1 MIRLV
6 LITVAT
12 MTSFYRHNKLQA
24 FFVFLGLVLGCALF
38 SSVAQINASAKASYS
53 EADKILG
60 ASAQL
65 RITGRDKTE
74 VTVADYIEIRR
85 AGFTS
90 VYPIIE
96 ARLASQDNSLV
107 SLIATDLLALPLSES
122 PIGNVADNPFSGTS
136 WSSLTQPPYE
146 VWVPPQTAAR
156 LGIIAGEQIELR
168 NGDRLPPAVIRAQAQ
183 QNDRIFMDVGAALDF
198 LNTDQFSYLAS
209 GAFTANDLDRFDKL
223 FGDRLRLSTNTDAID
238 LEQLTQSL
246 HTNLGALGLLSFVVG
261 VFIVFNAVNFTLEA
275 RQQTLEIMKD
285 LGTPDWCILSSILV
299 EALTWALLGSVVGV
313 LIAQPLSSGLM
324 PAVASTMQ
332 NIFGASVSSN
342 PSVDGELF
350 LQAFLLASA
359 GMFLALVLPIWRA
372 VKSEASS
379 ARSANSLDSR
389 AYKLSAALGLFILLA
404 AALLYPH
411 ATTVFEGLAL
421 VSMVL
426 LSGIT
431 LLPGLVVLGVW
442 GAQKFLARS
451 WMSRWTFGDV
461 LLQFPHL
468 RLSMMALLLTL
479 VANIGVTS
487 LVGSFRLALTDW
499 LETRLSADLFVTSGA
514 ISATRLKDQSW
525 VKDAHQRKIAEVD
538 FSARTTQVIGISDST
553 PDFTASDIIDP
564 LPDAFSLWRYS
575 EAPTGVIFAN
585 EQVRYL
591 AGIEQGERISLNSA
605 LGPRDFIV
613 GGFLHDYGNINLTLY
628 LPSKLF
634 DSLYPNATSQGWGIW
649 VNPGKMEEAELGL
662 AELGIGAADW
672 VSQRQI
678 FDLSMAIFERTFAIT
693 GALNTLTLIVAAAAI
708 FISLLAVYEYRRP
721 EHALWRALGITWPTF
736 FFVAGA
742 PVFFIC
748 ALSMAL
754 ALPLGLA
761 LSWLLI
767 DKINVVSFGW
777 TMPLVVESGSIAFLF
792 GLVGCAVL
800 MAFGLAS
807 SGQKSEVNA
816 SLKELSSV

>member
-6 LITVAT
+6 LVSLAT
-12 MTSFYRHNKLQA
+12 MTSFYRHSKLQA

-38 SSVAQINASAKASYS
+38 SSVAQINASARASYS

-65 RITGRDKTE
+65 RITDHDKTE

-85 AGFTS
+85 EGFTS

-96 ARLASQDNSLV
+96 VRLASQDNSLI

-122 PIGNVADNPFSGTS
+122 PIGNAADNPFSGNS

-146 VWVPPQTAAR
+146 VWVPPKTAAR

-198 LNTDQFSYLAS
+198 LNTDHFSYLAS
-209 GAFTANDLDRFDKL
+209 GALTPTDLDRFNKL

-275 RQQTLEIMKD
+275 RQQTLGIMKD
-285 LGTPDWCILSSILV
+285 LGTPDWCILSSTII
-299 EALTWALLGSVVGV
+299 EALIWALLGSVIGV

-342 PSVDGELF
+342 PSVNGVLF

-359 GMFLALVLPIWRA
+359 GMCLALVLPIWRA
-372 VKSEASS
+372 VKSKAPS
-379 ARSANSLDSR
+379 ARSANSLNSR
-389 AYKLSAALGLFILLA
+389 AYKLSAALGLFMLLVA
-404 AALLYPH
+404 ACLYPY
-411 ATTVFEGLAL
+411 ATTVFEGLTL
-421 VSMVL
+421 ISMVL

-431 LLPGLVVLGVW
+431 LLPGLVVSGVW
-442 GAQKFLARS
+442 GAQKFLAGS
-451 WMSRWTFGDV
+451 WISRWTFGDV

-487 LVGSFRLALTDW
+487 LVGSFRLALADW
-499 LETRLSADLFVTSGA
+499 LENRLSADLFVTSGVIDA
-514 ISATRLKDQSW
+514 PRLKDQSW
-525 VKDAHQRKIAEVD
+525 VKDAHQRKVAEVE
-538 FSARTTQVIGISDST
+538 FSTRKTQVIGVADST
-553 PDFTASDIIDP
+553 PDFEASDIIDP
-564 LPDAFSLWRYS
+564 LPDAFSLWSES
-575 EAPTGVIFAN
+575 EAPTNVIFAN

-605 LGPRDFIV
+605 LGPREFIV
-613 GGFLHDYGNINLTLY
+613 GGFLHDYGNVNLAFY

-634 DSLYPNATSQGWGIW
+634 DSLYPNAANRGWGIW
-649 VNPGKMEEAELGL
+649 INPGKMEEAELGL
-662 AELGIGAADW
+662 AALGIGSADW
-672 VSQRQI
+672 VSQREI
-678 FDLSMAIFERTFAIT
+678 FDLSMAIFDRTFAIT
-693 GALNTLTLIVAAAAI
+693 GALNTLTLLVAAAAI

-736 FFVAGA
+736 FYIAGA

-748 ALSMAL
+748 AVSMAL
-754 ALPLGLA
+754 SLPLGLA

-767 DKINVVSFGW
+767 DKINVISFGW
-777 TMPLVVESGSIAFLF
+777 TMPLVVESSSIALLF
-792 GLVGCAVL
+792 GLVGSAVL
-800 MAFGLAS
+800 VAFGLAS
-807 SGQKSEVNA
+807 SRQKSEVNA
-816 SLKELSSV
+816 SLKELGSV

>member
-6 LITVAT
+6 LVTFAT

-24 FFVFLGLVLGCALF
+24 FFVFVGLVLGCALF
-38 SSVAQINASAKASYS
+38 SSVAQINASARASYS

-60 ASAQL
+60 ASAQI
-65 RITGRDKTE
+65 RITDRDKTK
-74 VTVADYIEIRR
+74 VAVNDYIDIRR

-90 VYPIIE
+90 VYPVVE
-96 ARLASQDNSLV
+96 VRLAGQDNSLI

-122 PIGNVADNPFSGTS
+122 PIGDAADNPFSGDS

-146 VWVPPQTAAR
+146 VWVPPQTADR
-156 LGIIAGEQIELR
+156 LGIIPGEQIKLR
-168 NGDRLPPAVIRAQAQ
+168 NGDQLPPAVIRAQAQ

-198 LNTDQFSYLAS
+198 LNTNQFSYLAS
-209 GAFTANDLDRFDKL
+209 SAFAPDELIRFNEL
-223 FGDRLRLSTNTDAID
+223 FDDRLRLSTNTDAID

-246 HTNLGALGLLSFVVG
+246 HTNLSALGLLSFVVG

-275 RQQTLEIMKD
+275 RQQTLGVMKD
-285 LGTPDWCILSSILV
+285 LGTPNWSILASVVV
-299 EALTWALLGSVVGV
+299 EAFIWALLGSVVGV
-313 LIAQPLSSGLM
+313 LIAQPLSAGLM

-332 NIFGASVSSN
+332 NVFGASISSN
-342 PSVDGELF
+342 PSVDGSLF

-359 GMFLALVLPIWRA
+359 GMCLALVLPIWQI
-372 VKSEASS
+372 VKKSS
-379 ARSANSLDSR
+379 PSAIGTNSSRSKT
-389 AYKLSAALGLFILLA
+389 YTHSAALGLFLLLA
-404 AALLYPH
+404 VACFYPI
-411 ATTVFEGLAL
+411 ASTVFEGLTL
-421 VSMVL
+421 ITMVL

-431 LLPGLVVLGVW
+431 LLPALVVMGVW
-442 GAQKFLARS
+442 GAKKILGWS
-451 WMSRWTFGDV
+451 WMARWTFSDV

-468 RLSMMALLLTL
+468 RLAMMALLLTL

-499 LETRLSADLFVTSGA
+499 LETRLSADLFVTSGEIDKLQLRA
-514 ISATRLKDQSW
+514 QPW
-525 VKDAHQRKIAEVD
+525 VKDAHQRKVAEVE
-538 FSARTTQVIGISDST
+538 FSTRTTQVIGISDST

-564 LPDAFSLWRYS
+564 LPDAFSLWGQS

-605 LGPRDFIV
+605 LGPREFIV
-613 GGFLHDYGNINLTLY
+613 GGFLHDYGNVNLTFY

-634 DSLYPNATSQGWGIW
+634 DSLYPNAADQGWGIW
-649 VNPGKMEEAELGL
+649 VKPGRIKDAELGL
-662 AELGIGAADW
+662 TELGIGSADW
-672 VSQRQI
+672 VSQREI

-693 GALNTLTLIVAAAAI
+693 GALNTLTLFVAAAAI

-721 EHALWRALGITWPTF
+721 EHALWRALGIAWPTF
-736 FFVAGA
+736 FYVAGA

-748 ALSMAL
+748 AVSMAL

-767 DKINVVSFGW
+767 HKINVISFGW
-777 TMPLVVESGSIAFLF
+777 TMPLVVESGPIVLLF
-792 GLVGCAVL
+792 GLVACAVL
-800 MAFGLAS
+800 IAFGLAS

-816 SLKELSSV
+816 SLKDLGSI